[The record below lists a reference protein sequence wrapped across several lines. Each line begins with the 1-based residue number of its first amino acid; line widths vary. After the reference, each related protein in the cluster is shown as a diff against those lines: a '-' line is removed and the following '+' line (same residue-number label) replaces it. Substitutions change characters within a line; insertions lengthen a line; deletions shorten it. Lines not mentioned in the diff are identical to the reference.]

1 MPYSCH
7 QIPYPL
13 IIAVDISPSSTTTLN
28 PFSIIRSQSF
38 SKYDY
43 LISPISPSSQ
53 STRRDYLTN
62 PSSPIFLDDYYSL
75 SGSVFKSQFV
85 AHLHDI
91 DFIDIKSNQDII
103 TQDMDYCNHL
113 SVAGINMAL
122 PSAMPSSSYFLLAD
136 LLMNFIKANP
146 DRKINI
152 EVPLNEQGYKM
163 FTKLSAMTN
172 NSENIR
178 MSIVIQGDCDIDI
191 SSDIFHMITSHKLST
206 VILPL
211 SLFITNKNGF
221 PVLTKK
227 HQELIKCLFKYKIE
241 LVLRDDIKV
250 IDISN
255 EQCTLDI
262 IDDYYIYITHL
273 FQEHAS
279 FKDNFECIL
288 NYYQDVLQTPLQP
301 LKDNLQSQIYETFE
315 EDKTKYI
322 KYQKAI
328 SKAIDDLLK
337 EKNKERINI
346 GIFGGGRGPL
356 VRATLSALEE
366 KGIKDYEKEN
376 IVIFCVEKNINAFN
390 TLLTLTQYEIEFQK
404 VKMIYADMRTFDPK
418 KYNINYISLCISELL
433 GSFGDNELSP
443 ECLINIKQFMSKNGI
458 MIPQEYSSYIEPVSC
473 INTWTNIKTIKD
485 SYESPYI
492 IHFNRAFFPNRHNIQ
507 KCFTF
512 THYVNKEDCP
522 LSQYQSI
529 TFKNETDTIITG
541 FAGYFKAIL
550 YKDETLSICPGDDH
564 TPNLVS
570 WFPIYFPILRQIYV
584 KKDDNLIV
592 NIKRINNGRKVWYE
606 WNVDSESEMIGYN
619 SKVHNI
625 DGEGYA
631 ILL

>member
-13 IIAVDISPSSTTTLN
+13 IIAVDISSSSITLN
-28 PFSIIRSQSF
+28 PFSIIKSQSF

-43 LISPISPSSQ
+43 IISPISPSSQ
-53 STRRDYLTN
+53 QTRREYLLN
-62 PSSPIFLDDYYSL
+62 PSSPIFIDDYYSL

-91 DFIDIKSNQDII
+91 DFIDIVSNQDII
-103 TQDMDYCNHL
+103 SQDMEYCNHL
-113 SVAGINMAL
+113 SVAGINIAL
-122 PSAMPSSSYFLLAD
+122 PSAMQSKNYFALTD
-136 LLMNFIKANP
+136 ILMNFIKANP

-152 EVPLNEQGYKM
+152 EVPFDVNGYKM
-163 FTKLSAMTN
+163 FSKLSAMT
-172 NSENIR
+172 SHSDNIR
-178 MSIVIQGDCDIDI
+178 MSIVIKGDCDVDTN
-191 SSDIFHMITSHKLST
+191 SDLFYMIISHKLST

-221 PVLTKK
+221 PVLSKK

-241 LVLRDDIKV
+241 LVIRDDIQ
-250 IDISN
+250 IISN

-273 FQEHAS
+273 YQEHTS

-315 EDKTKYI
+315 EDQTKYI
-322 KYQKAI
+322 MYQKAI
-328 SKAIDDLLK
+328 AKAIDVLLNDK
-337 EKNKERINI
+337 KERINI

-356 VRATLSALEE
+356 IRAVLAALEE
-366 KGIKDYEKEN
+366 KGIQDYEKEN
-376 IVIFCVEKNINAFN
+376 IFIFCVEKNINAFN
-390 TLLTLTQYEIEFQK
+390 TLLTISQNEAEFK
-404 VKMIYADMRTFDPK
+404 NVKMIYADMRTFNPL
-418 KYNINYISLCISELL
+418 KYDIKYISLCISELL

-443 ECLINIKQFMSKNGI
+443 ECLMNIKQFMSNNGI
-458 MIPQEYSSYIEPVSC
+458 MIPQEYSSYIEPISC
-473 INTWTNIKTIKD
+473 VNTWTNIKTIKD
-485 SYESPYI
+485 TYESPYI
-492 IHFNRAFFPNRHNIQ
+492 IHFNRAFFPNKHNIQ

-512 THYVNKEDCP
+512 THYVNKDD
-522 LSQYQSI
+522 STFTQYKSFQ
-529 TFKNETDTIITG
+529 FKIENDTIITG

-550 YKDETLSICPGDDH
+550 YDDITLSICPGDNH

-570 WFPIYFPILRQIYV
+570 WFPIYFPIMNQILI
-584 KKDDNLIV
+584 KKDDTLTV

-606 WNVDSESEMIGYN
+606 WNIDSDNDMIGYTA
-619 SKVHNI
+619 KVHNI
-625 DGEGYA
+625 DGSGYA

>member
-13 IIAVDISPSSTTTLN
+13 VIGVDISPSSENTLN

-206 VILPL
+206 VVLPL

-288 NYYQDVLQTPLQP
+288 NYYHDVLHTPLQP
-301 LKDNLQSQIYETFE
+301 
-315 EDKTKYI
+315 
-322 KYQKAI
+322 
-328 SKAIDDLLK
+328 
-337 EKNKERINI
+337 
-346 GIFGGGRGPL
+346 
-356 VRATLSALEE
+356 
-366 KGIKDYEKEN
+366 
-376 IVIFCVEKNINAFN
+376 
-390 TLLTLTQYEIEFQK
+390 
-404 VKMIYADMRTFDPK
+404 
-418 KYNINYISLCISELL
+418 
-433 GSFGDNELSP
+433 
-443 ECLINIKQFMSKNGI
+443 
-458 MIPQEYSSYIEPVSC
+458 
-473 INTWTNIKTIKD
+473 
-485 SYESPYI
+485 
-492 IHFNRAFFPNRHNIQ
+492 
-507 KCFTF
+507 
-512 THYVNKEDCP
+512 
-522 LSQYQSI
+522 
-529 TFKNETDTIITG
+529 
-541 FAGYFKAIL
+541 
-550 YKDETLSICPGDDH
+550 
-564 TPNLVS
+564 
-570 WFPIYFPILRQIYV
+570 
-584 KKDDNLIV
+584 
-592 NIKRINNGRKVWYE
+592 
-606 WNVDSESEMIGYN
+606 
-619 SKVHNI
+619 
-625 DGEGYA
+625 
-631 ILL
+631 